1 MNSTMELDQNEEA
14 ESSGMYS
21 KEILFDRKT
30 YEKIINKRT
39 KIDPRQGFW
48 KSYLDIFKWKNIQ
61 YFRTNVQDQP
71 IPGNIAAGQ
80 VELPLITLEQ
90 IKHKIQNISKKD

>member
-1 MNSTMELDQNEEA
+1 MNSTMEQDQNEEA

-48 KSYLDIFKWKNIQ
+48 KSYLDIFKWKNFQ
-61 YFRTNVQDQP
+61 YFGNNV
-71 IPGNIAAGQ
+71 
-80 VELPLITLEQ
+80 
-90 IKHKIQNISKKD
+90 